1 MGLIVLIIV
10 VVGIYVWR
18 RKKNGNGMNFS
29 IKDGKIETYE
39 YERDEEEG
47 R

>member
-1 MGLIVLIIV
+1 MGLIVSIIV
-10 VVGIYVWR
+10 VVGIYVWW
-18 RKKNGNGMNFS
+18 RKKNGNGMRFS

-39 YERDEEEG
+39 KDEEEG